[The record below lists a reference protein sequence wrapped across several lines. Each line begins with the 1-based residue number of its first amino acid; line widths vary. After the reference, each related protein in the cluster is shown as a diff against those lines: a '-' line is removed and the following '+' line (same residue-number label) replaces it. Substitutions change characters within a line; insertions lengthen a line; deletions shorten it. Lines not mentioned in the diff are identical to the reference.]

1 MIKLTQDLEYS
12 LYDFFKRW
20 YGVLDDVRGQQSR
33 DSVEEDETYDV
44 ERSLRDSLEY
54 QTESGSFLK
63 DFILKEN
70 NKVNYTLFFPVLT
83 F

>member
-1 MIKLTQDLEYS
+1 M
-12 LYDFFKRW
+12 
-20 YGVLDDVRGQQSR
+20 DDVRGQHSR

-54 QTESGSFLK
+54 QAESGRFLK

-70 NKVNYTLFFPVLT
+70 NKVNYTLFFPVLILLSKVD
-83 F
+83 FFVVYNILF